1 MLFRSDFVP
10 SVVFSSGTGVALFC
24 LGASVAFRK
33 QDLAAIGGMAELGNY
48 LVEDHELGRRL
59 VGLGKRFV
67 LIPHMIEIVA
77 DYASFGQ
84 WWHHQVYWDQNTW
97 AANPVGFA
105 LTVLIRAVPFA
116 ALYGL
121 VRGDGI
127 GLAVFVG
134 AVGVRLIT
142 AAMTA
147 RMLNDRE
154 GLRALWLLPLRD
166 LLALASWYLALT
178 RRSFVWRGNRFG
190 LTRDGRIV
198 PRTAGGAV

>member
-1 MLFRSDFVP
+1 MLDPRRELSFAEPTARPVRLRGRTA
-10 SVVFSSGTGVALFC
+10 SVVAL
-24 LGASVAFRK
+24 A
-33 QDLAAIGGMAELGNY
+33 GGLLLLSA
-48 LVEDHELGRRL
+48 
-59 VGLGKRFV
+59 
-67 LIPHMIEIVA
+67 
-77 DYASFGQ
+77 
-84 WWHHQVYWDQNTW
+84 
-97 AANPVGFA
+97 
-105 LTVLIRAVPFA
+105 
-116 ALYGL
+116 
-121 VRGDGI
+121 
-127 GLAVFVG
+127 AVFAG

-198 PRTAGGAV
+198 PRAPRDAVPRTAGGAA